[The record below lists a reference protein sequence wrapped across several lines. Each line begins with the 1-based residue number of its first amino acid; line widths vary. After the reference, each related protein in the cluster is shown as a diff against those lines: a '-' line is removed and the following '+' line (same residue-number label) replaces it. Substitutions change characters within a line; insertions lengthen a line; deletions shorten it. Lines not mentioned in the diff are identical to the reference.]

1 MKVLDGYPMQF
12 NVTARRSGDEWF
24 IGACTLSARTIDI
37 KLSELIGDGEYNA
50 YIFGDNADGSALE
63 IKKVE
68 GLTSKDTITQKLLA
82 NGGCVIK
89 LTKHEMNLTT
99 PYSNYKFY
107 EAESAKLGGG
117 AKLTTGKDAK
127 YSSGSAYVGYIGGSG
142 GGSVTFSN
150 VKADKDGEYPIRI
163 YYISGERRSL
173 KVDVNGQFAV
183 KLDDLFANQG
193 DWSGIRAIT
202 TTVKLKAGDNTIK
215 LYNDAGNAPSID
227 RIALAIPLD
236 KPKGDINLDGQV
248 SAADLV
254 CMERY
259 LLKAEKFSKQQF
271 EAADLDGDGRVD
283 TFDLIHLRKI
293 LTA

>member
-1 MKVLDGYPMQF
+1 MG
-12 NVTARRSGDEWF
+12 
-24 IGACTLSARTIDI
+24 
-37 KLSELIGDGEYNA
+37 
-50 YIFGDNADGSALE
+50 
-63 IKKVE
+63 
-68 GLTSKDTITQKLLA
+68 
-82 NGGCVIK
+82 
-89 LTKHEMNLTT
+89 
-99 PYSNYKFY
+99 
-107 EAESAKLGGG
+107 
-117 AKLTTGKDAK
+117 DAK

-142 GGSVTFSN
+142 GGNITFSN
-150 VKADKDGEYPIRI
+150 VKADKDGEYPLRI

-202 TTVKLKAGDNTIK
+202 TKVKLKAGDNTIK

-271 EAADLDGDGRVD
+271 EAADLDEDGRVD